1 MKINEAKLIDT
12 TCSPIVKSPCKQHIH
27 AAPDAW
33 DSPSNTQNNTLLFL
47 HRTQHQWVC
56 SVSSAP
62 KHELISIIM
71 PENNI
76 LSKNKMLIEL
86 LSWVLYPP
94 PFPPTHHFSPLCFSS
109 FLWSFLPG
117 YLLHLD
123 YKLFEARDSILRGLK
138 NIFGNLGHSIK
149 ELFINK
155 GLLQDESDLSV
166 MTLTSM
172 QHIPCTVV
180 KLTILGRGKGVVQ
193 SSGFS
198 VLSPY
203 TRSFHCRN
211 CVFKLKTD
219 GKNSTSVSRRVP
231 VVKFKCYVY
240 FTH

>member
-27 AAPDAW
+27 ATPDAW
-33 DSPSNTQNNTLLFL
+33 DSSSNTQNNTLLFL
-47 HRTQHQWVC
+47 HKTQHLWVC

-62 KHELISIIM
+62 NHYLISIIM
-71 PENNI
+71 AVNNT
-76 LSKNKMLIEL
+76 LSKNKQLIDL
-86 LSWVLYPP
+86 FSWDLCPP

-109 FLWSFLPG
+109 ILWSFLPG
-117 YLLHLD
+117 YLLPLD
-123 YKLFEARDSILRGLK
+123 YKLFEARASILRGLK
-138 NIFGNLGHSIK
+138 NIFANLGHSIK

-155 GLLQDESDLSV
+155 ALLQDESDLSV

-172 QHIPCTVV
+172 QHVPCTVV
-180 KLTILGRGKGVVQ
+180 KLAILGRGQGVMQ
-193 SSGFS
+193 SLGFN

-203 TRSFHCRN
+203 TCSFHCRN
-211 CVFKLKTD
+211 CVLKLKTD